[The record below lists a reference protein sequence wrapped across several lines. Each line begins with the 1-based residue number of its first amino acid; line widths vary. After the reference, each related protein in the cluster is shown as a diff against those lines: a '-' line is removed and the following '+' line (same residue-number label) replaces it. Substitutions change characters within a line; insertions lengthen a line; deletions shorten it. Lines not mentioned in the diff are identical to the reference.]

1 MLNEE
6 LFDPKDLEIA
16 KLKQTI
22 KKFKKYDKKR
32 KKAPT
37 QVPKVLWKG
46 GLGGEPLFQ
55 QRFPTNTE
63 L

>member
-1 MLNEE
+1 MGTSAGIGKPTERDRE
-6 LFDPKDLEIA
+6 
-16 KLKQTI
+16 
-22 KKFKKYDKKR
+22 YDKKR

-63 L
+63 LCKSEA